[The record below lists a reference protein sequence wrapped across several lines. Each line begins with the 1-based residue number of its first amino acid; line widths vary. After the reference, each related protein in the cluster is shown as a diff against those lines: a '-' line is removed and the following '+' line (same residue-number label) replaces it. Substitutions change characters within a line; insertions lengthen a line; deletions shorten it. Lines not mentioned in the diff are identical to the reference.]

1 MSEVSM
7 TASNLKDKAAGC
19 IFDIIV
25 NSPKYAGVWLGVLK
39 ELCADVILGQY
50 FEAIGT
56 DARC

>member
-1 MSEVSM
+1 M